1 MSNRE
6 FHLKPFGCSFA
17 ADPLHVARS
26 ILPHSE
32 SHIKNRVLLLTMGR
46 VSRAVALAAAAAA
59 GAEAFSTPPGITLR
73 GAGGATAAATHRR
86 AVAGVSM
93 QATSQVSRRD
103 LFSVAAAAAALVGS
117 GAPSNAEMLKAKCT
131 VQSCPD
137 APEGAYKIDK
147 LEVKAGKYT
156 GKGYQVSALQ
166 AACAVCLC
174 PGRPHARERRAL
186 FYDLHV
192 RLNRGSWCSVQRKH
206 NVIA

>member
-1 MSNRE
+1 M
-6 FHLKPFGCSFA
+6 
-17 ADPLHVARS
+17 
-26 ILPHSE
+26 
-32 SHIKNRVLLLTMGR
+32 
-46 VSRAVALAAAAAA
+46 
-59 GAEAFSTPPGITLR
+59 
-73 GAGGATAAATHRR
+73 
-86 AVAGVSM
+86 SM

-103 LFSVAAAAAALVGS
+103 LFSVAVAAAALVGS

-137 APEGAYKIDK
+137 VPEGAYKIDK

-174 PGRPHARERRAL
+174 PGRPHAREGRAL
-186 FYDLHV
+186 LYDLHV